1 MKKLA
6 LVFAAA
12 LALTA
17 CSTAPTETTT
27 VPAAAPPAEAAAT
40 EENADAEQFPVG
52 ELRLCDDRRCDTDTA
67 YYTLYGHVDT
77 TELTGLRLDYADGVQ
92 TKVTSLAIADALYS
106 DWFVTNDN
114 VVRVFLANEDGSEFR
129 VKSFYPDGR
138 SEERTASQ
146 EITPTVYDEYAAYV
160 LRDNCVARLDWQT
173 GEVTTWDTSIPQ
185 ISEILGVAGNKVVL
199 TRIVSDMP
207 LPTDNEM
214 YEAVLQSS
222 LMEYDLYDVSSN
234 TLEKLFD
241 EPYYPEGGSSRKSY
255 LGYRGDMLYFDQ
267 SRPDGDDI
275 TKVLWGYDCSA
286 GTLQELYA
294 ENSTGCM
301 GGYSTPQGF
310 TRSGQLEFLFLQSTS
325 DTLHIYNAADGQ
337 VYKVPYHDPTL
348 DAAYGNAEN
357 YGRPI
362 ALTGDGRV
370 LVTDGY
376 VQRDGYPTDA
386 YSLIDLDDYLAGSTD
401 YQPVQMWAQ

>member
-106 DWFVTNDN
+106 DLLVTNDN

-129 VKSFYPDGR
+129 FKSFYPDGR

-173 GEVTTWDTSIPQ
+173 GEVTTWSASIPQ
-185 ISEILGVAGNKVVL
+185 ISEILGVTGNKVVL

-214 YEAVLQSS
+214 YEAVLQNS

-241 EPYYPEGGSSRKSY
+241 EPYYPEGGGSRKSY

-294 ENSTGCM
+294 EKSTGCM

-337 VYKVPYHDPTL
+337 VYNVPYHDPTL

-362 ALTGDGRV
+362 AVTGDGRV

-376 VQRDGYPTDA
+376 VQRDGYPVDA
-386 YSLIDLDDYLAGSTD
+386 YGLIDLDDYLAGSTD

>member
-17 CSTAPTETTT
+17 CSTAPESTPAPIQT
-27 VPAAAPPAEAAAT
+27 PAA
-40 EENADAEQFPVG
+40 ENATDEESTAAFPIG
-52 ELRLCDDRRCDTDTA
+52 KLRAYNDWMHCTDTA
-67 YYTLYGHVDT
+67 YYTLYSQEDT
-77 TELTGLRLDYADGVQ
+77 TNIVGLKLDYANGVQ
-92 TKVTSLAIADALYS
+92 TKVMSLNLANDALYS

-129 VKSFYPDGR
+129 FKSFYPDGR

-173 GEVTTWDTSIPQ
+173 GEVTTWSASIPQ

-241 EPYYPEGGSSRKSY
+241 EPYYPEEGSSRKSY

-325 DTLHIYNAADGQ
+325 DTLHIYNAVDGQ
-337 VYKVPYHDPTL
+337 VYNVPYHDPTL

-376 VQRDGYPTDA
+376 VQQDGYPVDA
-386 YSLIDLDDYLAGSTD
+386 YGLIDLDDYLAESTD